1 MRTVFVNGEY
11 VPEDQAQVSI
21 FDRGFL
27 FADAVYEVTAVLN
40 GKLIDFD
47 SHIKR
52 LGRSLGELGITAP
65 LSDDDLL
72 AMHRNLVEKNTLKEG
87 VVYMQITRGATDR
100 DFDFSSM
107 QARPT
112 IIAFTQEKKLEANPK
127 FDEGQH
133 IILAEDLRWGRSDI
147 KTTQLLYASLVKTHA
162 KKSGVDDVWMHR
174 DGTITEGSSNNAYI
188 VTHAGEVVTRNLSN
202 HILHGITRNVVN
214 DVAISCDLTLIERP
228 FTIDELMNAKE
239 AFTTSASGFVNPV
252 VKVEGKPIGT
262 GQPGEV
268 SKLLLKHYLASRH
281 AEAI

>member
-11 VPEDQAQVSI
+11 VPENQAQVSI

-72 AMHRNLVEKNTLKEG
+72 AMHRNLVEKNALKEG

-107 QARPT
+107 QAHPT

-147 KTTQLLYASLVKTHA
+147 KTTQLLYASLVKTQA

-174 DGTITEGSSNNAYI
+174 DGTITEGSSGN
-188 VTHAGEVVTRNLSN
+188 
-202 HILHGITRNVVN
+202 
-214 DVAISCDLTLIERP
+214 
-228 FTIDELMNAKE
+228 KE
-239 AFTTSASGFVNPV
+239 P
-252 VKVEGKPIGT
+252 
-262 GQPGEV
+262 
-268 SKLLLKHYLASRH
+268 L
-281 AEAI
+281 

>member
-65 LSDDDLL
+65 LSHDDLL
-72 AMHRNLVEKNTLKEG
+72 AMHRHLVEKNALKEG

-147 KTTQLLYASLVKTHA
+147 KTTQLLYASLMKTHA
-162 KKSGVDDVWMHR
+162 KKSGVDDVWLHR

-214 DVAISCDLTLIERP
+214 DVARSCDLTLVERP
-228 FTIDELMNAKE
+228 FSIDELMDAKE

>member
-72 AMHRNLVEKNTLKEG
+72 TMHRNLVEKNALKEG

-147 KTTQLLYASLVKTHA
+147 KTTQLLYASLMKTHA
-162 KKSGVDDVWMHR
+162 KKSGVDDVWLHR

-188 VTHAGEVVTRNLSN
+188 VTHAGEVLTRNLSN
-202 HILHGITRNVVN
+202 QILHGITRNVVN
-214 DVAISCDLTLIERP
+214 DVARSCDLTLVERP
-228 FTIDELMNAKE
+228 FTIDELMEAKE

-252 VKVEGKPIGT
+252 VKVEGKTIGT
-262 GQPGEV
+262 GQPGAV
-268 SKLLLKHYLASRH
+268 SKLLLKHYLTSRH